1 MIRTKSWC
9 EAGLRTIGWI
19 GVRLRAHPGRTADAL
34 RKDGC
39 EDPGGD
45 RCGGPAGRF
54 APARLRQSVAGPCR
68 TCLALL
74 SALGPRLQHRRRPA
88 GPAETLRLARSGD
101 FRRDNAVLSLRNGSA
116 ASHLLLRGSY
126 DPDRDW
132 RIEGSIQA
140 ICRQGR
146 RRSSCCSTGWR
157 RCWSCAILGESPGFQ
172 RSVEDFIRRATTHLR
187 TQACAHTL
195 CHRGLS
201 RISCFP
207 RLVRGAG

>member
-19 GVRLRAHPGRTADAL
+19 VVRLRAHPGRTADAL

-88 GPAETLRLARSGD
+88 GPAETLRLARSRD
-101 FRRDNAVLSLRNGSA
+101 FRRDNAVLSLRHGSA

-126 DPDRDW
+126 DPDRDR

-146 RRSSCCSTGWR
+146 RGPRVVRRDGDAAGRAQSWVNRLSSRGPWR
-157 RCWSCAILGESPGFQ
+157 TSYDGQPRICG
-172 RSVEDFIRRATTHLR
+172 RRP
-187 TQACAHTL
+187 AHTP
-195 CHRGLS
+195 CV
-201 RISCFP
+201 I
-207 RLVRGAG
+207 AGCLEFRASHAS